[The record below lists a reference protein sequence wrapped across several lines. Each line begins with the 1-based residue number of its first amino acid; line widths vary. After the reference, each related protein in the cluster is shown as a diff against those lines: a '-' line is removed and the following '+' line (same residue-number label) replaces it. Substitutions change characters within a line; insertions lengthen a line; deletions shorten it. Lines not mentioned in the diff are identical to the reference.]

1 MPTALEANAAA
12 FLAVA
17 VLGVS
22 LILAGVSALSWRRL
36 GHPKLALVAVAFLA
50 LAVKGGLATLD
61 AVQGRPGSL
70 VGSALDLAVV
80 LLLYASVAAR

>member
-22 LILAGVSALSWRRL
+22 LLLAAVSALSWNRL
-36 GHPKLALVAVAFLA
+36 RHPKLALVALAFGV

-61 AVQGRPGSL
+61 AVQGRPGDL
-70 VGSALDLAVV
+70 LTNGLDLAVV
-80 LLLYASVAAR
+80 LLLYASVAQR

>member
-22 LILAGVSALSWRRL
+22 LLLAAGSALSWSRL
-36 GHPKLALVAVAFLA
+36 RHPKLAFVAAAFGVLA
-50 LAVKGGLATLD
+50 LKGGLAAWA
-61 AVQGRPGSL
+61 AVQGRPGDL
-70 VGSALDLAVV
+70 VGSGLDLAMV
-80 LLLYASVAAR
+80 LLLYASVAPR

>member
-22 LILAGVSALSWRRL
+22 LLLAIVSALSWNRL
-36 GHPKLALVAVAFLA
+36 RHPKLALVALAFGALA
-50 LAVKGGLATLD
+50 LKGGLATFEAL
-61 AVQGRPGSL
+61 QGRPGDL
-70 VGSALDLAVV
+70 VGSGLDLAVV
-80 LLLYASVAAR
+80 LLLYASVAQR